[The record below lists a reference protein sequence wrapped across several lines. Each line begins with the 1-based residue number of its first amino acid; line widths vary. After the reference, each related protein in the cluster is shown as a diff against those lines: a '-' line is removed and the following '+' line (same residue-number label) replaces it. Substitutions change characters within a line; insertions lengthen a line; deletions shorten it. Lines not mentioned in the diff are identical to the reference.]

1 MAEYN
6 ARKVVSDILTNR
18 YFTNHGPLAR
28 ALEQTLEEHMGA
40 RHAVLVGSLEL
51 GLLVALIALRTRQ
64 HSRLV
69 YYPGDEDP
77 CLVHVGAFSGLS
89 IHALDTT
96 DSVVQDTDVLYRTL
110 REERDLNCASV
121 GQGQQQLVVHYPDW
135 SSARP
140 EQGISDGFPE
150 PVLLE
155 LPTRHGGAVLLFNSD
170 ELAERARNVRSSYG
184 VRKQVPVFVTC
195 NGRYSEAQAGTVLDY
210 LANSLGWS

>member
-6 ARKVVSDILTNR
+6 ARKVVSDILANR

-51 GLLVALIALRTRQ
+51 GLLVALIAVRTGQ

-77 CLVHVGAFSGLS
+77 RLVHVGAFSGLS
-89 IHALDTT
+89 VHALDTP
-96 DSVVQDTDVLYRTL
+96 DSVVQDTDVLFRTL
-110 REERDLNCASV
+110 RDERDLDYAGV
-121 GQGQQQLVVHYPDW
+121 GHGQQLVVHSPDW
-135 SSARP
+135 SRARP
-140 EQGISDGFPE
+140 ELGIPDSFPA

-170 ELAERARNVRSSYG
+170 ELAEKARNVRSSYG

-195 NGRYSEAQAGTVLDY
+195 NGRYSEAQAGAVLGF
-210 LANSLGWS
+210 LRRL